1 MRLRLRLPEGT
12 TTTLELDA
20 STPFN
25 ELLREVAK
33 AAGTTPDQVSLKH
46 GMPPTALQLAGTAPI
61 SDALQTMETVIV
73 AVCSTTS
80 DQQIA
85 ARPGGQLVDDEV
97 SESEGEFADEFD
109 DSPTRRLV
117 KLTQCAMDR
126 DGAASPVIM
135 PRRPTEAP
143 PEQTPEERRAMA
155 KLVLQTLL
163 QREAGDNSTNYGA
176 RFSDPAPLRFS
187 ATPRPYTPSP
197 VPRNAHQ
204 LRPYTQARCLQTRWR
219 RALRSWRAPSRTTG
233 RTRTRRSSQRH
244 GTLSGAERAP
254 RRPSQ
259 VHSHDLS
266 A

>member
-33 AAGTTPDQVSLKH
+33 AAGTTPDQVSLKV

-80 DQQIA
+80 DQQTP

-163 QREAGDNSTNYGA
+163 QREAGDNSTNYGSMSADEMAKGIALMESSFSNDGPYPYEAELAKA
-176 RFSDPAPLRFS
+176 RDAVRGG
-187 ATPRPYTPSP
+187 ASP
-197 VPRNAHQ
+197 EEAVE
-204 LRPYTQARCLQTRWR
+204 
-219 RALRSWRAPSRTTG
+219 
-233 RTRTRRSSQRH
+233 
-244 GTLSGAERAP
+244 GAFP
-254 RRPSQ
+254 
-259 VHSHDLS
+259 
-266 A
+266 

>member
-1 MRLRLRLPEGT
+1 MRLRLRMPEGT
-12 TTTLELDA
+12 TTTLEFDA

-25 ELLREVAK
+25 KLLREVAK

-80 DQQIA
+80 DQQTA
-85 ARPGGQLVDDEV
+85 ARPGGQLMDDEG

-109 DSPTRRLV
+109 DSATRRLV
-117 KLTQCAMDR
+117 QLTQCAMDR

-197 VPRNAHQ
+197 AFLATLTSFGRIHRLDVCRRDGEGHCAHGE
-204 LRPYTQARCLQTRWR
+204 LLLER
-219 RALRSWRAPSRTTG
+219 RAVPVRGGARKGTG
-233 RTRTRRSSQRH
+233 RCPGRSEPRGGRRRC
-244 GTLSGAERAP
+244 AFP
-254 RRPSQ
+254 
-259 VHSHDLS
+259 
-266 A
+266 